1 MENIEDIEGRHKMK
15 KLRLFFGLF
24 SLFLLIIFSVVYILN
39 AFFYPQL
46 TTMQAFSKTIDDIPV
61 LITFAVAS
69 GLIFLI
75 MELFKEK
82 GK

>member
-1 MENIEDIEGRHKMK
+1 MK
-15 KLRLFFGLF
+15 KLRLWFGLF

-46 TTMQAFSKTIDDIPV
+46 TTMQVLLKTIDDIPI
-61 LITFAVAS
+61 LIILAVAS